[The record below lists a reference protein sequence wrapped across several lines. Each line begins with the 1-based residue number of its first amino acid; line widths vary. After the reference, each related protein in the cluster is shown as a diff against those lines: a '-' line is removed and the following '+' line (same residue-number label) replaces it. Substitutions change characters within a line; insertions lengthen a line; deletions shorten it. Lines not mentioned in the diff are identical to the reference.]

1 MNLATTYRAN
11 VLVVEPRPLLGSF
24 MTYVLGTLRLRGVG
38 PFSCP
43 SCARAWLDSAEE
55 PVGAALVST
64 SMPDSGAFDLA
75 GHLATRGIPV
85 GLVSKP
91 GVWVP
96 WEYRD
101 LPVISLPY
109 SAEEVREAVFPLLRT
124 TLRLELRSF

>member
-1 MNLATTYRAN
+1 MDLATTHRAN

-38 PFSCP
+38 PFVCP
-43 SCARAWLDSAEE
+43 SCALAWLDSTEE
-55 PVGAALVST
+55 PAGAALIST
-64 SMPDSGAFDLA
+64 SVPDAGAFDLA
-75 GHLATRGIPV
+75 GFLAARNIPV
-85 GLVSKP
+85 ALVSKP

-109 SAEEVREAVFPLLRT
+109 SAEDVREAVFPLLRT
-124 TLRLELRSF
+124 TLRMELRSI